1 MKGYSFSE
9 LVKLA
14 ESMVPLGGGTM
25 TGNLTA
31 PKFFMSAAQD
41 MAANAAVRKD
51 YLESVLDASGY
62 KTVTINATHTVTPG
76 QYIPITIRSL
86 GAQGGEIGISTATGG
101 SSIPMNCNTFVGKV
115 FAGGWS
121 DQGSWVSGI
130 FNIHSVSE
138 RAIAGFSAGAE
149 ISGAFAAYIESQA
162 FPVKIR
168 VPRDA
173 VVEYNGGAVT
183 IGTSTFP
190 VRTGP
195 NYVAGTKTVEL
206 IDFNKGS
213 GYYDNQP
220 YLGRSVNALYGNFDD
235 LKITAAQGTANESA
249 VRRDY
254 LLSSLSTKF
263 DKTGGTIT
271 GSVVSQGS
279 IEAASYM
286 QIRGAS
292 NPMLEMH
299 QPGNSAILIYK
310 QTNTTN
316 IRFGQGNGA
325 GDEAKG
331 YASLGNSG
339 FELLVGNLKTY
350 YNNGRGW
357 TDIGAAMLYG
367 NEAQVSEG
375 SLRGFLSQRQTFS
388 GYHSIEY
395 GYGALSSANQESGAN
410 VFWAT
415 DGGTWTRQWFL
426 YNNGMLRP
434 PTSAGWYINP
444 NGDLYSPRLGTTV
457 VDWAAANLSA
467 VNHTHL
473 AQIANYNIVQGQH
486 SVIGSYIFAALN
498 PAQNASS
505 CNPGSTVAGAHLYPA
520 ACAEWSQ
527 NRAWN
532 FQGSWM
538 CMGFVDPN
546 TDDRWDD
553 RATLWFRVA

>member
-14 ESMVPLGGGTM
+14 ESMVPRSGGTM

-62 KTVTINATHTVTPG
+62 KTVMINATHTVTPG
-76 QYIPITIRSL
+76 QYIPITIRNL
-86 GAQGGEIGISTATGG
+86 GAQGGEIGISTASGG
-101 SSIPMNCNTFVGKV
+101 GDFPMNCNTFVGKV

-121 DQGSWVSGI
+121 DKGSWVSGI
-130 FNIHSVSE
+130 FNIYSVSE

-149 ISGAFAAYIESQA
+149 IAGAFAAYIESRA
-162 FPVKIR
+162 FPVQIR

-183 IGTSTFP
+183 IGTATFP

-195 NYVAGTKTVEL
+195 NYVAGTKTVQL
-206 IDFNKGS
+206 IDFNDGS
-213 GYYDNQP
+213 GYYDTLVHRVP
-220 YLGRSVNALYGNFDD
+220 KVRSPDGDFTVLHITGPQGN
-235 LKITAAQGTANESA
+235 NPSSA

-254 LLSSLSTKF
+254 LLSSLDTKF

-271 GSVVSQGS
+271 GSVVLQGS

-286 QIRGAS
+286 QIQGAS
-292 NPMLEMH
+292 NPMLEIH

-310 QTNTTN
+310 PTNTTN

-325 GDEAKG
+325 GSEHKG
-331 YASLGNSG
+331 YALLGATG
-339 FELLVGNLKTY
+339 FELLTGNIKTAFNNNRSWHNRGHTMLKGGDAVTYDGALWGLVGQKYNLPGVYDLEMFSGVQTTGSASDTGHIFAASDGTNYLKIWVLS
-350 YNNGRGW
+350 NGGQLSSPGGW
-357 TDIGAAMLYG
+357 T
-367 NEAQVSEG
+367 
-375 SLRGFLSQRQTFS
+375 
-388 GYHSIEY
+388 
-395 GYGALSSANQESGAN
+395 
-410 VFWAT
+410 
-415 DGGTWTRQWFL
+415 
-426 YNNGMLRP
+426 
-434 PTSAGWYINP
+434 INP
-444 NGDLYSPRLGTTV
+444 NGDLYSPRLGGANV
-457 VDWAAANLSA
+457 VDWAIGNFSAKVHDHTAAAGNL
-467 VNHTHL
+467 
-473 AQIANYNIVQGQH
+473 NIVQGQH
-486 SVIGSYIFAALN
+486 SVVGSYIFAALN
-498 PAQNASS
+498 PTQNAST

-520 ACAEWSQ
+520 ACADWSQ

-532 FQGSWM
+532 FQGTWM
-538 CMGFVDPN
+538 CMGFADAN
-546 TDDRWDD
+546 NDDRWDD